1 MAAPHDRD
9 VSLLQF
15 RDQAGR
21 LRVVQENDVPGSNHR
36 RQLLSD
42 QRERPRVLAVLGLAQ
57 VATVSLEALDLVVNS
72 LRHLEKLGAALDHDP
87 AGVDAST

>member
-1 MAAPHDRD
+1 MRAPYDRD
-9 VSLLQF
+9 VPLLQF

-21 LRVVQENDVPGSNHR
+21 LRVVQENDVP
-36 RQLLSD
+36 
-42 QRERPRVLAVLGLAQ
+42 AVLGLAQ
-57 VATVSLEALDLVVNS
+57 VAAVSLEALDLVVNS